1 MKILFYN
8 IIIPPVVTDTLLVGD
23 PSTPETVAYTVQE

>member
-1 MKILFYN
+1 MKILCYN
-8 IIIPPVVTDTLLVGD
+8 IPPVVTDTLLVGD